1 VSSLGLWP
9 SLASSARAGCCPAGI
24 NPVHPGPDPR
34 RNPVNSVALI
44 GRLTANPQTHAGTRR
59 EAATFRLAVA

>member
-1 VSSLGLWP
+1 M
-9 SLASSARAGCCPAGI
+9 
-24 NPVHPGPDPR
+24 
-34 RNPVNSVALI
+34 NSVALI